1 MVFLFT
7 RPNSGGSAMGLVG
20 PWSMPRIVV
29 FPKMRTQ
36 LGVPYS
42 AVRETQIFEMTVLD
56 D

>member
-29 FPKMRTQ
+29 FLRCGPSLECHILQSGR
-36 LGVPYS
+36 P
-42 AVRETQIFEMTVLD
+42 QIFEMTVLD